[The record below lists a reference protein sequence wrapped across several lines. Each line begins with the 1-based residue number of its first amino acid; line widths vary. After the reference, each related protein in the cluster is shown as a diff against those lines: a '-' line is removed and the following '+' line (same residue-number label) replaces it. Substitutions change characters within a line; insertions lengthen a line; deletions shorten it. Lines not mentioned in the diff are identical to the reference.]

1 MFEEVGETGFAG
13 FFILGAD
20 VIPGIDGNDGS
31 FVVLVD
37 QESEAV
43 IEDELGVRDVG
54 NGNFRGGRGF
64 GG

>member
-1 MFEEVGETGFAG
+1 
-13 FFILGAD
+13 

-54 NGNFRGGRGF
+54 NGNFRGGRRF